1 MRTGAIRS
9 LAIGLS
15 FATLL
20 AACGGDDGGGSG
32 ATGGSPTAQTSG
44 ASTVGTVGVVGSD
57 LGSILAD
64 ADGKTLYL
72 FEADTDG
79 ASTCYGDCAATWPA
93 LVDEAPTGGDGVDAS
108 LLGTT
113 ARDDGSMQVTYADH
127 PLYYYAAD
135 AAPGDTTGQGVG
147 DVWFVVNPDGS
158 PVTKE
163 AQRRPDY

>member
-1 MRTGAIRS
+1 MWTGAIRS

-79 ASTCYGDCAATWPA
+79 TSTCYGDCAATWPA
-93 LVDEAPTGGDGVDAS
+93 LVDEAPTGGDGVDTS

-113 ARDDGSMQVTYADH
+113 ARDDGSMQVTYAGH

-135 AAPGDTTGQGVG
+135 AAAGDTTGQGVG
-147 DVWFVVNPDGS
+147 DVWFVVNPDGA